1 MQGQPPPTP
10 TPPHTSK
17 PEQAVVQYSACS
29 QLVPVNP
36 VLSICLRSLLRK
48 KKNQQL
54 IYPAQCV
61 CVRAWAFPLHF
72 LSQASSPCMG
82 SLTKIKVFCEKCFS
96 SISSLLSRLLF
107 QDPWRRS
114 FWPLISPAYLH
125 HLSALSPPSP
135 ITSTNLAFP
144 LAGITE
150 VNAVTM
156 YFCHNVFFF
165 NSVSITAKVCGRA
178 CDITFSPY
186 THGVF

>member
-1 MQGQPPPTP
+1 
-10 TPPHTSK
+10 
-17 PEQAVVQYSACS
+17 
-29 QLVPVNP
+29 
-36 VLSICLRSLLRK
+36 
-48 KKNQQL
+48 
-54 IYPAQCV
+54 
-61 CVRAWAFPLHF
+61 
-72 LSQASSPCMG
+72 MG
-82 SLTKIKVFCEKCFS
+82 SLTKIKVFCEKCFT

-144 LAGITE
+144 PAGITE

-178 CDITFSPY
+178 CDVTFSPY
-186 THGVF
+186 AHGVFLKYFLEILYISNNSKSTTTQSRPSVQRTVCLYLGCLH